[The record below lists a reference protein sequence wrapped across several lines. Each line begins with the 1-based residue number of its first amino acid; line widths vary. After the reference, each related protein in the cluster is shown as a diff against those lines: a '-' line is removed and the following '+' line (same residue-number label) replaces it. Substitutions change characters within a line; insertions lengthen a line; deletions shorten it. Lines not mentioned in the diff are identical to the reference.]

1 MKLLLSGG
9 SGFIGKNLINYLTQN
24 KNYKDNILII
34 GRNLN
39 EIKIP
44 KVKKII
50 FDLNKIEDNFEELKK
65 FNPDIFLHLAWEGIP
80 DYSEKVSKK
89 NYLNSMKIIKM
100 IINETSCNKIIST
113 GSCWEYDDGYYIG
126 ECKEDQLVNPTK
138 PFAIYKNKIFN
149 EIYKISKD
157 KKILFNWLRLFYVYG
172 KGQRRDSII
181 PYLIDKF
188 KNNKKININF
198 PSNRNDFILV
208 DDVVK
213 IIFNFIKK
221 EYPSG
226 IYNIGTG
233 KSTAIYELMKIID
246 KSINE
251 NDTISAKYLN
261 GVDLN
266 KSNQN
271 FYASTKKL
279 KKNFNDIKLTD
290 INAGIQK
297 VIRNN

>member
-213 IIFNFIKK
+213 IIFNFITK

-297 VIRNN
+297 VVRNN

>member
-9 SGFIGKNLINYLTQN
+9 SGFIGKNLINYLT
-24 KNYKDNILII
+24 KNNNYNDNILVI
-34 GRNLN
+34 GRNLD

-50 FDLNKIEDNFEELKK
+50 FDLNKIDDNFEELKK

-80 DYSEKVSKK
+80 DYSDKVTKK
-89 NYLNSMKIIKM
+89 NYLNSMKIIKK

-138 PFAIYKNKIFN
+138 PFAINKNKIFN
-149 EIYKISKD
+149 EVYKISKD

-172 KGQRRDSII
+172 KGQRKDSII
-181 PYLIDKF
+181 PYLIDRF

-213 IIFNFIKK
+213 IIFNFITK

-246 KSINE
+246 KSING
-251 NDTISAKYLN
+251 NDMISTKYLN

-279 KKNFNDIKLTD
+279 KKNINDIKLTD
-290 INAGIQK
+290 INIGIRK
-297 VIRNN
+297 MVKNN